1 MLPGGRGSNSRLRA
15 KIVVSAGGVAL
26 LLALPAFAAS
36 GGVARV
42 RSRRERAAAGAS
54 GALDGAPLTGAY
66 LARRLPSIALLRR
79 SPFAPAPPRLAAFAY
94 PVFSAQAMAQDADQS
109 QKGKQKVEKKGK
121 VRLTYGAGKGPKYSP
136 GHLFYVIPAYEVS
149 YLKTVPPMTP
159 KQKFD
164 AMFSETYDWQG
175 LAMGGLE
182 TLFEHTSNGYCG
194 YGPGFGGYMK
204 CFASAQIDADD
215 SGFWGDYVFPVWFH
229 EDPRYFRLGESH
241 SFASRFLYAVDR
253 TFIARSDLTGRSTFA
268 WAPTLGTILA
278 AIASNTYYPNDQRG
292 VGLTASRVEFDL
304 IGTAI
309 FNLEAEFWPDIR
321 NVF

>member
-1 MLPGGRGSNSRLRA
+1 ML
-15 KIVVSAGGVAL
+15 V
-26 LLALPAFAAS
+26 LALPAFAAS
-36 GGVARV
+36 GGIPRV
-42 RSRRERAAAGAS
+42 RSRRVRADAGS
-54 GALDGAPLTGAY
+54 GGAPEGAPLAGAY
-66 LARRLPSIALLRR
+66 LARRLPSISLLSR
-79 SPFAPAPPRLAAFAY
+79 SPFAPAQPRLAAFTY
-94 PVFSAQAMAQDADQS
+94 PVFSPQAMVQEQSDQEADQRK
-109 QKGKQKVEKKGK
+109 KGKQKVEKKGK

-136 GHLFYVIPAYEVS
+136 GHVFYVIPAYEVS
-149 YLKTVPPMTP
+149 YLKKVPPMTP
-159 KQKFD
+159 RQKFD
-164 AMFSETYDWQG
+164 AMFTETYDWQA

-194 YGPGFGGYMK
+194 YGKGAGGYLK
-204 CFASAQIDADD
+204 CYASAQLDGDD

-229 EDPRYFRLGESH
+229 EDPRYFRLGENH

-253 TFIARSDLTGRSTFA
+253 TFIVRSDTTGRPTFA

-278 AIASNTYYPNDQRG
+278 SIASNTYYPNSQRG
-292 VGLTASRVEFDL
+292 VGLTVSRIEFDL